1 MENAFYYFR
10 RFMRLF
16 FTFLFLLLTVHGSNL
31 PAADQTENIRKFT
44 RQIEFDYLTWTLDA
58 VVVKTGNSSIDPA
71 DLMSVTQQ
79 HHFVESYV
87 LFVRNLRMVNNE
99 IVTIFSDPAVKDPE
113 TIAGSQILQRDE
125 LLRQMVTIGP
135 VAEGILQRQISS
147 ALNEL
152 HLAKLGK
159 PFPPVLYH
167 STPLPYALI
176 VSPRDVVRQDANI
189 SIVPGLT
196 IEQII
201 QLEDDV
207 TKNLNVSALVEEVGG
222 IGTYPTMVQETDDLN
237 WLIEVISH
245 EWIHNYLTLSP
256 LGINYDTSPE
266 LRTMNETTASL
277 AGKEIASAVI
287 ARYYPEREPPPPP
300 PVAETPQLET
310 QSAEPPSPPEFDFRE
325 EMHTTRLKVDDL
337 LAAGKIDE
345 AETYMEQRRQFLW
358 EHGYQIRKLNQAYFA
373 FHGAYADVPGG
384 AAGSDPVGP
393 AVRAFREKSASL
405 SDFIINIARLS
416 SFEEL
421 QQALIN

>member
-1 MENAFYYFR
+1 MENAYYYFR

-16 FTFLFLLLTVHGSNL
+16 ITFLFLLLTVQGSNL
-31 PAADQTENIRKFT
+31 PTADQTENIRKFT

-79 HHFVESYV
+79 HHFVESY
-87 LFVRNLRMVNNE
+87 LDLVRNLRKVNNE
-99 IVTIFSDPAVKDPE
+99 IVTIYSDPAVIDPE
-113 TIAGSQILQRDE
+113 KIAGSQILQRDE
-125 LLRQMVTIGP
+125 MLRQMVSTGP
-135 VAEGILQRQISS
+135 VAEGILQRQIAS
-147 ALNEL
+147 ALNDL
-152 HLAKLGK
+152 FLTKLGK
-159 PFPPVLYH
+159 PIPPVLYH

-176 VSPRDVVRQDANI
+176 VSPRDVIRQDANI
-189 SIVPGLT
+189 SIMPGLT

-201 QLEDDV
+201 HLEDDV

-287 ARYYPEREPPPPP
+287 AIYYPERKTPPPP
-300 PVAETPQLET
+300 PVAETPQMET
-310 QSAEPPSPPEFDFRE
+310 QSVEPPLPPEFDFRE
-325 EMHTTRLKVDDL
+325 EMHETRLKVDEL
-337 LAAGKIDE
+337 LLAGKIDE

-393 AVRAFREKSASL
+393 AVRAFRENSASL
-405 SDFIINIARLS
+405 SDFIIKIARLS

-421 QQALIN
+421 QKALIN